1 MILKAIYMDKDTT
14 NKLDIVYTLEDL
26 HSATS
31 LYLGNIQP
39 LFMYALCRMKEQRDR
54 ADREHQEELDHYLR
68 TTKDLKARTEELN
81 RLHDEKQVKLSMK
94 EMRRTNKKYY
104 SA

>member
-1 MILKAIYMDKDTT
+1 
-14 NKLDIVYTLEDL
+14 
-26 HSATS
+26 
-31 LYLGNIQP
+31 
-39 LFMYALCRMKEQRDR
+39 MYALCRMKEQRDR

-94 EMRRTNKKYY
+94 EIRRMNQKFYL
-104 SA
+104 A

>member
-1 MILKAIYMDKDTT
+1 MDKTR
-14 NKLDIVYTLEDL
+14 LASLISYTLEDL
-26 HSATS
+26 YSATS
-31 LYLGNIQP
+31 LYLGNIQT

-81 RLHDEKQVKLSMK
+81 RLHDEKQVKLGMMEMK
-94 EMRRTNKKYY
+94 RTDKKYY